1 MNLKDLHT
9 IYFLGIGGIGMSAI
23 ARYFRHQGKEV
34 YGYDKTATALTKQL
48 EAEGCHIHYT
58 DDPSLLPENI
68 DLVVLTPAI
77 PPDHQ
82 EWHHLREKGLPV
94 YKRSQVLGMI
104 SRGHKTIGIAG
115 THGKTSTTTLVTWL
129 LRHGG
134 VDCSAFLGGIA
145 LNFSTNYLAGSS
157 DWIVMEA
164 DEYDRSFLQLDPD
177 IAVINSVEA
186 DHLDIYG
193 NADAVLES
201 YRAYASKIKPTGWLL
216 LKTGQALSW
225 STEEALQLSDKG
237 VKIQVF
243 GLEDATFYSD
253 NIRAEGGYM
262 VFDYHSP
269 SKTIKN
275 LQFTQPGLHNIEN
288 ATAAITI
295 ALQLGVEEQG
305 IRSGLLEFRGVKRR
319 FEYHVRTDEQV
330 YIDDYAHHP
339 TELSVTIQ
347 AARMLYPNDKIT
359 GIFQPH
365 LYSRTRDFSKEF
377 AEALDLLDQVIL
389 LDIYPA
395 REQPIPGVTSQ
406 MVAALMQHSNVQI
419 LSKTNALEWVSQHA
433 PKVLLTMGAGDIDT
447 LVEPLKGILKNG

>member
-1 MNLKDLHT
+1 MNLKDIHT

-34 YGYDKTATALTKQL
+34 YGYDKTPTALTKAL
-48 EAEGCHIHYT
+48 EEEGCHIHYT
-58 DDPSLLPENI
+58 DDPSLLPESI

-82 EWHHLREKGLPV
+82 EWHTLREKGLPV
-94 YKRSQVLGMI
+94 YKRSQVLGLI

-129 LRHGG
+129 LRNGG

-145 LNFSTNYLAGSS
+145 LNFSTNYLAGNSE
-157 DWIVMEA
+157 WMVMEA

-201 YRAYASKIKPTGWLL
+201 YRAYAAKIKPAGWLL
-216 LKTGQALSW
+216 LKTGQALAW
-225 STEEALQLSDKG
+225 STTEALQLSDKG
-237 VKIQVF
+237 IKIQVF
-243 GLEDATFYSD
+243 GLEDATYYSD
-253 NIRAEGGYM
+253 NIRAEDGFM

-269 SKTIKN
+269 AKTIKN

-288 ATAAITI
+288 ATVAITI
-295 ALQLGVEEQG
+295 ALAIGVEEAG
-305 IRSGLLEFRGVKRR
+305 IRSGLLEFKGVKRR
-319 FEYHVRTDEQV
+319 FEYHIRSGEQV

-339 TELSVTIQ
+339 TELGVTIQ
-347 AARMLYPNDKIT
+347 AARMLYPEKSIT

-365 LYSRTRDFSKEF
+365 LFSRTRDFAKEF
-377 AEALDLLDQVIL
+377 AAALDLLDQAIL

-395 REQPIPGVTSQ
+395 RELPLPGITAQ
-406 MVAALMQHSNVQI
+406 TVADLMQNANVRV
-419 LSKTNALEWVSQHA
+419 LSKADSLEWLTQHK
-433 PKVLLTMGAGDIDT
+433 PQVLLTMGAGDIDS
-447 LVEPLKGILKNG
+447 LIEPIKGILKNG